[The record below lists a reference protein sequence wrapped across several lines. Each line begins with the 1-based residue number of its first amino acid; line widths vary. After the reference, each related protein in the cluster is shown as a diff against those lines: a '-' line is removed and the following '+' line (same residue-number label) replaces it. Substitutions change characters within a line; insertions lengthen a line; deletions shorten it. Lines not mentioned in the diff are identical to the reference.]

1 MPSPR
6 LKDKVALVAG
16 AGSVVPGEWSN
27 GRATSVLF
35 AREGARVFAVDLT
48 MEAAQETAALIR
60 GEGGACTPFAADVS
74 RASDVRAM
82 VAACLAAY
90 GGRID
95 VLFNNV
101 GVQALGGPEEVSE
114 ADWDRLMTVNVK
126 PMYLACREVLP
137 VMVRQGG
144 GGAIVNNSSL
154 ASRRFLYP
162 SVAYAASK
170 GAVNQLTQNI
180 AVQYAPKGVRANA
193 ILPGLIATPRIT
205 KRLQDVHG
213 DAYESELRARDR
225 LVPMGRMGDAWD
237 VAHAALFLASDES
250 RYITGVEL
258 LVDGGLAASGIGR
271 PWG

>member
-1 MPSPR
+1 MPPR
-6 LKDKVALVAG
+6 LQDKVALIAG

-27 GRATSVLF
+27 GKATSVLF
-35 AREGARVFAVDLT
+35 AREGAKVFAVDLT
-48 MEAAQETAALIR
+48 PEAALETAAAIR
-60 GEGGACTPFAADVS
+60 SEGGACTPFAADVS
-74 RASDVRAM
+74 KTADVEAM

-101 GVQALGGPEEVSE
+101 GLQALGGPEEVSE

-126 PMYLACREVLP
+126 PMYLACRAVLP
-137 VMVRQGG
+137 VMVRQG

-180 AVQYAPKGVRANA
+180 AVQYAPRGVRANA
-193 ILPGLIATPRIT
+193 VLPGLMATPRIT
-205 KRLQDVHG
+205 KRLKDVHG
-213 DAYESELRARDR
+213 DAYEAELRARDR

-237 VAHAALFLASDES
+237 VAHAVLFLASDEA
-250 RYITGVEL
+250 RYVTGIEL